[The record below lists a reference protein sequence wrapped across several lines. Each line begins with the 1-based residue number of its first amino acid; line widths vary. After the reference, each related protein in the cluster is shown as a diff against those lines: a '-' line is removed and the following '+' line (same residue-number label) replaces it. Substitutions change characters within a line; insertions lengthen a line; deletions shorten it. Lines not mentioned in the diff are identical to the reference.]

1 MSTPTA
7 RELVTEAKDIGFTA
21 GEIATLTKIIQH
33 LAETPDVLLTKD
45 HMYMYCEMELMGVQ
59 A

>member
-1 MSTPTA
+1 MNTPTA
-7 RELVTEAKDIGFTA
+7 RELVNEALDIGFTK
-21 GEIATLTKIIQH
+21 GEKATLTKIIQH

-45 HMYMYCEMELMGVQ
+45 HLYMYCEMELAGVQ